1 LIVTQAAAHLGRFDE
16 SVAALGRA
24 VALTQCLQPEVA
36 VLLAEALH
44 AAGRPDEASAAIE
57 RCRGAHAAER
67 AAPTRTH
74 PPSPAALAA
83 AHLKFARYYLGA
95 DAFAEALGPL
105 GDALQLRPAYAEAL
119 LERAYALQ
127 RLGDAPGA
135 RADLL
140 AADALAP
147 GDARVAR
154 ALRALG

>member
-1 LIVTQAAAHLGRFDE
+1 MIVTQAAAHLGRFDE

-44 AAGRPDEASAAIE
+44 AAGRPDEASATIE

-67 AAPTRTH
+67 AAPTRVH
-74 PPSPAALAA
+74 PPSSEALAA
-83 AHLKFARYYLGA
+83 AHLKFARFYLGA

-147 GDARVAR
+147 GDVRVAR

>member
-1 LIVTQAAAHLGRFDE
+1 MILTTC
-16 SVAALGRA
+16 A
-24 VALTQCLQPEVA
+24 VCA
-36 VLLAEALH
+36 VPL
-44 AAGRPDEASAAIE
+44 PDEASATIE

-67 AAPTRTH
+67 AAPTRAH
-74 PPSPAALAA
+74 PPSSEALAA

>member
-1 LIVTQAAAHLGRFDE
+1 MIVTQAAAHLGRFDE

-44 AAGRPDEASAAIE
+44 AAGRPDEASATIE

-67 AAPTRTH
+67 AAPTRAH
-74 PPSPAALAA
+74 PPSSEALAA

-95 DAFAEALGPL
+95 DAFDAALGPL

-119 LERAYALQ
+119 LERAYAE

-147 GDARVAR
+147 GDVRVAR